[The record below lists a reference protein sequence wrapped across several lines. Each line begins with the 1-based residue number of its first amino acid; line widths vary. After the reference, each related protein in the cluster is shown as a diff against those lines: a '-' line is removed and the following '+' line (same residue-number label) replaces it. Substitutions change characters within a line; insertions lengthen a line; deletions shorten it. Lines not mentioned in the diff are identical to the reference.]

1 MQTELFLN
9 RFISFVEKNQ
19 LFSAKDKLLIATSG
33 GIDSIVLCDLIR
45 EAGFQYAIAH
55 MNFQLRE
62 EESDLDEQFV
72 RELAE
77 KNKAACYCSKVDCR
91 SYAKQNGISIEMAAR
106 ELRYQWFDEL
116 AKSNNFQFILTAH
129 HKNDQ
134 TESILLNVT
143 RGTAYQGFQGIK
155 LKSGNIVRPLLFA
168 DREEIVQYAK
178 ERNLVFRFDK
188 SNDDVDFK
196 RNRIRK
202 NVIPQLEIINPDIH
216 DTVSRNA
223 ILFQKYSDFISHH
236 LEQRIQKISR
246 IIDNK
251 LYIDFEQIQYDA
263 YYELYLY
270 EILRI
275 YGFTSMQIK
284 SITSSI
290 SMQTGKKFYSNTHV
304 LRVNRDQ
311 FVISKSSSQNRLEI
325 TVNKE
330 DEIVSIQDATMAF
343 SVISHN
349 EIDDIKNPYHAYL
362 NFDEISFPLTIRN
375 WRKGDRFIPYGN
387 KGIKKLSDYF
397 IDQKIESGEKNNI
410 ILLVSG
416 DDIIWVAPHRIDERY
431 KVSSNSN
438 RILKVVLTRK

>member
-1 MQTELFLN
+1 
-9 RFISFVEKNQ
+9 
-19 LFSAKDKLLIATSG
+19 
-33 GIDSIVLCDLIR
+33 
-45 EAGFQYAIAH
+45 
-55 MNFQLRE
+55 
-62 EESDLDEQFV
+62 
-72 RELAE
+72 
-77 KNKAACYCSKVDCR
+77 
-91 SYAKQNGISIEMAAR
+91 
-106 ELRYQWFDEL
+106 
-116 AKSNNFQFILTAH
+116 
-129 HKNDQ
+129 
-134 TESILLNVT
+134 
-143 RGTAYQGFQGIK
+143 
-155 LKSGNIVRPLLFA
+155 
-168 DREEIVQYAK
+168 
-178 ERNLVFRFDK
+178 
-188 SNDDVDFK
+188 
-196 RNRIRK
+196 
-202 NVIPQLEIINPDIH
+202 
-216 DTVSRNA
+216 
-223 ILFQKYSDFISHH
+223 
-236 LEQRIQKISR
+236 EQRIQKISR

-330 DEIVSIQDATMAF
+330 DEIVSIQYATIAF
-343 SVISHN
+343 SVIRHK